1 MHQYIWWPSTVACMV
16 MLATRSVQDNL
27 NAVPQKKLAL
37 LCNIYIYIYIYIC
50 IVQQCFCL
58 TNLCIDSSFA
68 LLLRY
73 FVIHGL
79 RQLPQMSPR
88 VLHLSPTNASPHQ
101 YMNVP
106 HPPPPICG
114 RNATDSYTYEIIYIH
129 IILDQ
134 HTENYDS
141 RFMIQDSTNSP
152 GCFQMLTCSLFVTPM
167 ADLEPEHTLAR
178 DVYACTWSP
187 YRGIQSRQSKLLQL
201 TSRSHLPSSTSYTCI
216 SLNTLLQI
224 AAVTTQTH
232 IYIYIYIYIYMYIYI
247 FI

>member
-1 MHQYIWWPSTVACMV
+1 
-16 MLATRSVQDNL
+16 MLCLRKNWHCFATF
-27 NAVPQKKLAL
+27 
-37 LCNIYIYIYIYIC
+37 IYIYIYIYIC

-68 LLLRY
+68 LLIRY

-134 HTENYDS
+134 HTENYDL

-152 GCFQMLTCSLFVTPM
+152 GCFQMLTCNLLVTPTT
-167 ADLEPEHTLAR
+167 DLEPDSSIPWPGACMRALGRHTEA
-178 DVYACTWSP
+178 SSQ
-187 YRGIQSRQSKLLQL
+187 GSQIELLQL
-201 TSRSHLPSSTSYTCI
+201 TIAGHTYPAVQPTCI

-232 IYIYIYIYIYMYIYI
+232 IYIYIYVYIHIYIMYIYI
-247 FI
+247 YIYAYIYIYI